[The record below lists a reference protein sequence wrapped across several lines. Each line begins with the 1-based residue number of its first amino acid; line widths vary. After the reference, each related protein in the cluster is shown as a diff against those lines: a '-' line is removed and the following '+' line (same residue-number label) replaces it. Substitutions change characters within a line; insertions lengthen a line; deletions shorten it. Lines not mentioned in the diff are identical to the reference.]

1 MTTTATR
8 GEPVDPEALAALHD
22 QVGAA
27 RAAAPGLAI
36 AGTEQK
42 NAVLARVAG
51 LLRGRSAAIVEAN
64 GKDLLTARDAG
75 RPDSFLDRLELTPE
89 RVAALADSLSDVIAL
104 PDPIGE
110 VINESLRPSGLRVGR
125 VRVPLGLIAS
135 IYESRPNVT
144 IDIAALCL
152 KSGNAC
158 VLRGGREA
166 VHSNT
171 LLAATVTDALT
182 ETGLPGEAVQLIRD
196 PDRALVAELLRLND
210 LIDLIVPR
218 GGKPLIERVRDEAS
232 MPVVAGGIGICHT
245 YVDGAADI
253 AMAVDIV
260 DNAKTRRISI
270 CNALDVVLLHCDAAA
285 AFLPALAER
294 WGGSVEI
301 RADKASLGILQEAG
315 ANAIAVGPDDYD
327 TEFLAMRCALHVV
340 DDLDVAIQHIAD
352 HWSGHSEAIVTND
365 YHNAERFLNE
375 VDAAAVFV
383 NTSTQFNDGGQFG
396 LGAEVGI
403 STGKMHARGPMG
415 LRELTSYKWVV
426 RGDGQIRPD

>member
-8 GEPVDPEALAALHD
+8 GEPVDPETLAALRD

-27 RAAAPGLAI
+27 RTAAPALAI
-36 AGTEQK
+36 AGTAQK
-42 NAVLARVAG
+42 NAVLARVAD
-51 LLRGRSAAIVEAN
+51 LLRERSAAIVQAN
-64 GKDLLTARDAG
+64 GKDMVTARDAG
-75 RPDSFLDRLELTPE
+75 RPESFLDRLELTPQ

-110 VINESLRPSGLRVGR
+110 VIDESLRPSGLRVGR
-125 VRVPLGLIAS
+125 VRVPLGLISS

-171 LLAATVTDALT
+171 LLATTVTDALT
-182 ETGLPGEAVQLIRD
+182 ENGLPGEAVQLIRN

-245 YVDGAADI
+245 YVDSAADT
-253 AMAVDIV
+253 AMAIEIV

-270 CNALDVVLLHCDAAA
+270 CNALDVVLLHRDAAA
-285 AFLPALAER
+285 AFLPALVKR

-301 RADKASLGILQEAG
+301 RADEASLGILQKAG

-340 DDLDVAIQHIAD
+340 DDLDAAIQHIAD